1 MVRLPALF
9 VNGGDPVEVSGWDA
23 EEKFFVERSR
33 LEGTYTEGH
42 QVSLQVSLEHMVE
55 DGAMLFVRAVE
66 GRASQ
71 WRQLT
76 PYEAEF
82 AGCDQEGRYQFRLST
97 VKARDYGAAKVIN

>member
-33 LEGTYTEGH
+33 LEGTYPAGR
-42 QVSLQVSLEHMVE
+42 QVSLEHMVE

-71 WRQLT
+71 WRRLT

-97 VKARDYGAAKVIN
+97 VKSRDCGVVKVIN